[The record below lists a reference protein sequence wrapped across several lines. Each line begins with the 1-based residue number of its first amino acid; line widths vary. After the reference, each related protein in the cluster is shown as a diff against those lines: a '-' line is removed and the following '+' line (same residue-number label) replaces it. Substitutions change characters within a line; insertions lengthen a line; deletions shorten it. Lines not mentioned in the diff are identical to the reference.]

1 MKYINISKC
10 FIVTNIFQKLSIA
23 KNKVRRVARWFKW
36 LYKFVN
42 ISLYFFTAPC
52 RPSVVPELLNLVRSY
67 IPQELYT
74 TLRIIRVKVFEIR
87 CILWK
92 NRILTCITAM
102 EHLDTLGIPVFH
114 KNVMSIDLH
123 LISFAIVVSL
133 IHDSGVIDIFAIS
146 GPTIFNLYRRWVRS
160 F

>member
-1 MKYINISKC
+1 MKDIDISVC
-10 FIVTNIFQKLSIA
+10 FIVASIYQKLSKA
-23 KNKVRRVARWFKW
+23 KDKVRRIALRFNW

-42 ISLYFFTAPC
+42 IFLYFFTAPYNM
-52 RPSVVPELLNLVRSY
+52 SVVAELLNLVRSY
-67 IPQELYT
+67 IPPQFYSA
-74 TLRIIRVKVFEIR
+74 LRIIRVLVFEIR

-92 NRILTCITAM
+92 NRIFTCITAVK
-102 EHLDTLGIPVFH
+102 HLDTLGIPVFH
-114 KNVMSIDLH
+114 KYVMSIDLH

-146 GPTIFNLYRRWVRS
+146 AISIFNMYRGRVRP